1 VSLVPEGSEIG
12 ERIRSLSPASA
23 VALRMNPREYAD
35 DYFAVLQAALKE
47 RGEEADTHT
56 IYVSVTNPCGLVWSI
71 AQALDVPQDRIS
83 FVDAIS
89 HTMMNYREPLSNAT
103 YVESPRMLETIM
115 LRVEYLLRRHPVARP
130 MLVVDSVNSLAIHNP
145 PALLTEFFHILVNNL
160 KSRQVLTLLLIVS
173 EDAVSELDQ
182 LVGLIVDETIDV
194 VRPRG

>member
-1 VSLVPEGSEIG
+1 MADGSEIQ
-12 ERIRSLSPASA
+12 ERIRSLSSASA
-23 VALRMNPREYAD
+23 VAVRMNPREYAD
-35 DYFAVLQAALKE
+35 DYFALLQAALKG
-47 RGEEADTHT
+47 RGAEEDVHT

-71 AQALDVPQDRIS
+71 AQALDVPAERIS

-89 HTMMNYREPLSNAT
+89 HTMMNYREPLPNAT

-115 LRVEYLLRRHPVARP
+115 LRVEYLLRRHAKARP
-130 MLVVDSVNSLAIHNP
+130 MLIVDSVNSLSIHNP
-145 PALLTEFFHILVNNL
+145 QELLTEFFHILVNNL

-182 LVGLIVDETIDV
+182 MVSLVVDETIDV

>member
-1 VSLVPEGSEIG
+1 MTEGSEIG
-12 ERIRSLSPASA
+12 ERIRSLTPASA
-23 VALRMNPREYAD
+23 VAIRMNPSEYAD

-47 RGEEADTHT
+47 RGDGEDFHT

-71 AQALDVPQDRIS
+71 AQALDVPPDRIS

-115 LRVEYLLRRHPVARP
+115 LRVEYLLRRHPSAQP
-130 MLVVDSVNSLAIHNP
+130 MLIIDSVNSLAIHNP
-145 PALLTEFFHILVNNL
+145 QALLTEFFHILVNNL

-182 LVGLIVDETIDV
+182 LVSLIVDDTIDV